1 MVVFY
6 HYTVGFETGKDSYIP
21 YGVLAVNLFF
31 IISGFVIFMTLSKT
45 KTATDFIVSRFSR
58 LYPVFWAAVLLTQTV
73 VWFNP
78 LPEHTYSWFV
88 AIVNLSMVAGPL
100 NFPWVDSVYW
110 SLVVELM
117 FYCIMVLFFVAGLL
131 QHITK
136 IVIPWL
142 LLQIGAFLISSHF
155 NHPIPQLISIIFLLK
170 YAHLFLAGILFYKIR
185 TEGVTLSLQ
194 FLLFCCL
201 LTQFVIK
208 GLIGGIF
215 GVVFFALFYLLSINR
230 LKWIAF
236 RPLLFLGTISY
247 SLYLVHQNIGFVI
260 MRALSSYSR
269 TTQILVA
276 FCLVMI
282 LSSFLTYLVEQ
293 PSLRAIRRLY
303 KKLKPADL

>member
-1 MVVFY
+1 MVVVY

-45 KTATDFIVSRFSR
+45 KTAADFIVSRFSR
-58 LYPVFWAAVLLTQTV
+58 LYPVFWAAVLITQTV
-73 VWFNP
+73 VRLNP

-88 AIVNLSMVAGPL
+88 AFVNLSMIAGPL
-100 NFPWVDSVYW
+100 NYPWVDSVYW

-142 LLQIGAFLISSHF
+142 LLQMGVFLISSHF
-155 NHPIPQLISIIFLLK
+155 NHPIPQLISIFFLLK

-194 FLLFCCL
+194 FLLLCCL
-201 LTQFVIK
+201 ITQFVIK
-208 GLIGGIF
+208 GLIGGVF

-260 MRALSSYSR
+260 MRALSSCSR
-269 TTQILVA
+269 ITQILAA
-276 FCLVMI
+276 FFVVMI
-282 LSSFLTYLVEQ
+282 LSTLLTFLIEQ
-293 PSLRAIRRLY
+293 PSLKAIRKLY
-303 KKLKPADL
+303 KKHQS